1 MWYVIYSQDRPGS
14 LDAAIDIATA
24 VPNDFCR
31 LYQEYPGIRRVCFN
45 GKAAEALYRRLVAP
59 GRENGSNSLE
69 FSALPSTSP
78 AYASMRFPEKLQR
91 WRVVQA
97 ALNPTTG
104 DPNWTFPVRTRV
116 ESSPVIAGN
125 AAFLATSRGRIHAV
139 DLATG
144 KETWQFEAGGGFT
157 ASPAISN
164 GRIVIGNT
172 DGALYCFGKRD

>member
-1 MWYVIYSQDRPGS
+1 MKNWPAQPCGINCVCGFTAISEQAIVYGSQ
-14 LDAAIDIATA
+14 
-24 VPNDFCR
+24 
-31 LYQEYPGIRRVCFN
+31 
-45 GKAAEALYRRLVAP
+45 GKLV
-59 GRENGSNSLE
+59 
-69 FSALPSTSP
+69 FS
-78 AYASMRFPEKLQR
+78 
-91 WRVVQA
+91 V
-97 ALNPTTG
+97 NPTTG
-104 DPNWTFPVRTRV
+104 EPNWTFPVRTRV

-139 DLATG
+139 DLASG